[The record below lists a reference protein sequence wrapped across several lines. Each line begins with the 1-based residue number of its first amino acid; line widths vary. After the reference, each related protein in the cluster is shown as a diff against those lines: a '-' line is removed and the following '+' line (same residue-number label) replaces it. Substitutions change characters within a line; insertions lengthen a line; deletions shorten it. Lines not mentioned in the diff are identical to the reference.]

1 MITNYTNGPLVW
13 LDLEFTDLDVK
24 RAQIVEIATV
34 ITDAKLNIKAVGPDL
49 VIHQPESV
57 LRGMVRWNQ
66 EHFSQS
72 GLMEEIVS
80 SKITLKRAYE
90 ETLKFVKA
98 HCAFKTGVLAG
109 SSVYIDREFLGEF
122 MPQIYDYLHFR
133 IIDTN
138 TIKELMHR
146 WYPRV
151 PDYPKI
157 ESHRAGKDII
167 ESINELKYYQSE
179 IFK

>member
-34 ITDAKLNIKAVGPDL
+34 ITDAKLNIKA
-49 VIHQPESV
+49 I
-57 LRGMVRWNQ
+57 VRWNQ
-66 EHFSQS
+66 EHFSES
-72 GLMEEIVS
+72 GLMEEIIT
-80 SKITLKRAYE
+80 SKVTLKRAYE

-109 SSVYIDREFLGEF
+109 ASVYIDREFLGEY
-122 MPQIYDYLHFR
+122 MPLLYDYLHFR

-138 TIKELMHR
+138 TIKEIMHR
-146 WYPRV
+146 WYPRI
-151 PDYPKI
+151 PDYPKL
-157 ESHRAGKDII
+157 EAHRAGKDIV
-167 ESINELKYYQSE
+167 ESINELKYYQANL
-179 IFK
+179 FK